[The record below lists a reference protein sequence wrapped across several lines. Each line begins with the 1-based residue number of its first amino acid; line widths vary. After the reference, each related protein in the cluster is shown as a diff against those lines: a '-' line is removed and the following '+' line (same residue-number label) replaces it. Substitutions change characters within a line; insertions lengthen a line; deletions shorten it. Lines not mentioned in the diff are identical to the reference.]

1 MTSAPKLFKLTK
13 FSSFIPSKVIENPNE
28 KTTQTEIN
36 FKKNINMK
44 HEGMKFMGERII
56 NFEAKR
62 IHQDFKLC
70 CIADENVY
78 PKNIKGIVENV
89 LGNLEAVQEKEKYP
103 DWERHE
109 VRKVTLDSEELP
121 KRKPKATMTDQITQY
136 GEENPDEDFL
146 KGMIDMAKKILD
158 SESARLRHESGW
170 DMFDVRKKKEF
181 KKWKSKTPAKLV
193 DELNQK
199 LYDMRYQ
206 KADWDDEEQN
216 GYGYSK
222 WRGLG

>member
-1 MTSAPKLFKLTK
+1 
-13 FSSFIPSKVIENPNE
+13 
-28 KTTQTEIN
+28 
-36 FKKNINMK
+36 
-44 HEGMKFMGERII
+44 MGERIV

-89 LGNLEAVQEKEKYP
+89 LRNLDAVQKKEEYP
-103 DWERHE
+103 NWERHE
-109 VRKVTLDSEELP
+109 VREVSLDSEEIP

-136 GEENPDEDFL
+136 G
-146 KGMIDMAKKILD
+146 
-158 SESARLRHESGW
+158 

-206 KADWDDEEQN
+206 KADWDDEEEN
-216 GYGYSK
+216 GYGYGK
-222 WRGLG
+222 WRWG